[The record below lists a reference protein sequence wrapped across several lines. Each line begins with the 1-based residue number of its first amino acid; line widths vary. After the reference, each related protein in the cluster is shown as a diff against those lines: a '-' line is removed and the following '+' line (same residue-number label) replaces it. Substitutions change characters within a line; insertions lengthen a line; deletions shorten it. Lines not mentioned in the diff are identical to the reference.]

1 VSPPQRR
8 GIPRFTPTAPGPKLA
23 NVNRIA
29 PFRCLPA
36 CVALSL
42 LFARVLLASP
52 AYQQAP
58 PQTDAK
64 APEVPA
70 QIELLETHI
79 RFEANGDSR
88 KEVHT
93 RVRINNELGVRQFSR
108 LTFDYNRSFQ
118 QIEIPLVHITHAS
131 GGTADILPG
140 AISDQPN
147 PAVASAPAYEDVRVK
162 SVRIL
167 GLSPSDVLEYSVVT
181 TTAHGPFAPN
191 FYLSHDFAD
200 ETVVTQ
206 EVFEI
211 DLPASKPIKPA
222 TSPAAQVYETQES
235 GEGASARVVYR
246 WRRSSP
252 SKTGDTKEVSAHEEK
267 ATPALSPLSDI
278 AVTSMVW
285 TDVPAAIQKSF
296 RVITTPSPETK
307 AKAEELTHSATTPEE
322 KLRVLYDFV
331 TRKISTVD
339 LPLGTTGFRLR
350 STAEI
355 LSSGT
360 GIPEEKCL
368 LLSSLAWAVGIQT
381 TPALVLPTNRSLSG
395 AAIPSVLTDVV
406 VVARLPKGPVWLDP
420 SVEVAPFAMVPSSI
434 RGKPALLLRPSND
447 AQFYEKV
454 SNTLP
459 FAAVQRVNVDATLTE
474 DGTLNAKV
482 HYTLR
487 GDNELLLRVAFHQ
500 SPREKW
506 KDVAQLLALSDG
518 FRGKI
523 LSASASDP
531 SATKQPLTI
540 DYEITQPKFV
550 DWSKRPVRIPAL
562 LPALGVP
569 DPPAKSE
576 SGASA
581 PIELGTPLDVDTKL
595 TLHLPAGA
603 SALSPTGTSV
613 ERDYATFVSHYAA
626 EGNVVFASRHIN
638 FILREVSATRTVDYN
653 AFLHAVQ
660 TDQSQ
665 LFTLNPAIAPQ
676 PAASKP

>member
-1 VSPPQRR
+1 V
-8 GIPRFTPTAPGPKLA
+8 K
-23 NVNRIA
+23 RIT
-29 PFRCLPA
+29 PFRRALTCA
-36 CVALSL
+36 ALSL
-42 LFARVLLASP
+42 LLARVLFASP
-52 AYQQAP
+52 AQQSP
-58 PQTDAK
+58 TSSPTDAK
-64 APEVPA
+64 PPETPA

-167 GLSPSDVLEYSVVT
+167 GLSPSDILEYRVVT
-181 TTAHGPFAPN
+181 TTTHHPLAPDFWLEHN
-191 FYLSHDFAD
+191 FDRSG
-200 ETVVTQ
+200 VVSQ
-206 EVFEI
+206 EAFEI
-211 DLPASKPIKPA
+211 DLPASRQVQLRTNPA
-222 TSPAAQVYETQES
+222 TPVTSTEKSGEGGAARTLYRWHPEGSSSPSPPDGTAPVEADIVLTTFASWDALSARLAECMKPSPAASKAVSQKADELAGSLTEREAKLES
-235 GEGASARVVYR
+235 IYNF
-246 WRRSSP
+246 
-252 SKTGDTKEVSAHEEK
+252 VS
-267 ATPALSPLSDI
+267 
-278 AVTSMVW
+278 
-285 TDVPAAIQKSF
+285 
-296 RVITTPSPETK
+296 
-307 AKAEELTHSATTPEE
+307 
-322 KLRVLYDFV
+322 
-331 TRKISTVD
+331 RKIATVD
-339 LPLGTTGFRLR
+339 LPLGITGFRTLSPAQTLSAGYGTSEDKFALFYGLASRFSFSVDAALPGER
-350 STAEI
+350 SR
-355 LSSGT
+355 LSNRLPRPSALT
-360 GIPEEKCL
+360 
-368 LLSSLAWAVGIQT
+368 SLI
-381 TPALVLPTNRSLSG
+381 
-395 AAIPSVLTDVV
+395 VLTELPGPTAAADHGRSVV
-406 VVARLPKGPVWLDP
+406 CDHCTKTIWLVPD
-420 SVEVAPFAMVPSSI
+420 VEVAPFGMILASQ
-434 RGKPALLLRPSND
+434 RGKQAVIVRNSLASESLRLTPR
-447 AQFYEKV
+447 E
-454 SNTLP
+454 LP
-459 FAAVQRVNVDATLTE
+459 FAARQMVRVDATLAT

-523 LSASASDP
+523 VSASASDP
-531 SATKQPLTI
+531 SATKQPFTI
-540 DYEITQPKFV
+540 DYEIAQPKFV
-550 DWSKRPVRIPAL
+550 DWSKKPVRIPAL

-581 PIELGTPLDVDTKL
+581 PIELGTPLNVDTKL

-665 LFTLNPAIAPQ
+665 LFTLNPPAALQ